1 MLGLSGRHMM
11 DVRAFQ
17 CGGQPAWRGP
27 CCKGRQR
34 GVHARDDISRLAVV
48 TTTAEKSTSL
58 SDPRCADGRTE
69 FSLCTSWTLQKEKGE
84 DTVGVRGAFG
94 DGDVT

>member
-1 MLGLSGRHMM
+1 MYG
-11 DVRAFQ
+11 AFQ

-27 CCKGRQR
+27 CCKGRQH
-34 GVHARDDISRLAVV
+34 GGARKDDISRLAVV
-48 TTTAEKSTSL
+48 TTTAEKSISL